1 MWENLGTRK
10 SVNALSVA
18 WTYVLELGAHL
29 SHLPI
34 LNSLHPDHEI
44 ALVPRDFFIRNL
56 HATFHGCCPCMLSVL
71 HSMACPGMWYPWC
84 SGCLEWCH
92 HGGHEANSDGS
103 YELHAGAALLRAYG
117 QQQCCWKRTS
127 RSTRTCWFVEL
138 SCACGS
144 MYNNAIKEDVHVGL
158 QAHIHQVPRTTT
170 SRNKEREHGTALEMD
185 FL

>member
-1 MWENLGTRK
+1 MVDMRRTVTAATSCMQELRCSEHMDSS
-10 SVNALSVA
+10 SV
-18 WTYVLELGAHL
+18 E
-29 SHLPI
+29 
-34 LNSLHPDHEI
+34 
-44 ALVPRDFFIRNL
+44 
-56 HATFHGCCPCMLSVL
+56 
-71 HSMACPGMWYPWC
+71 
-84 SGCLEWCH
+84 
-92 HGGHEANSDGS
+92 
-103 YELHAGAALLRAYG
+103 
-117 QQQCCWKRTS
+117 RTS